1 MAAKQKELEE
11 KEEQD
16 FGLRQQIIKTQ
27 MELENKQKPGVPQD
41 NTKISALT
49 KQLAE
54 LENKHESLQDD
65 IQDKSKAMSTLNKK
79 LAQSQAFLDNKQKLL
94 EDSLKVNDQWK
105 EELARLTS
113 ENQLKDELLTQK
125 EAELAK
131 LKLDFQTA

>member
-1 MAAKQKELEE
+1 
-11 KEEQD
+11 
-16 FGLRQQIIKTQ
+16 

-41 NTKISALT
+41 NAKISALT